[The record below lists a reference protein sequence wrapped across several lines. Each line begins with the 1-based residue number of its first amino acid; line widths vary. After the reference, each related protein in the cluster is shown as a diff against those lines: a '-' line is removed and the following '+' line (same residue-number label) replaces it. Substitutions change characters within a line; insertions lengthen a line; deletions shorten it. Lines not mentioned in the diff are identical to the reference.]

1 MDKFESMRAFV
12 QVVEARGFA
21 AAAREMGVSR
31 SAVNKLVMNLEAALK
46 VQLLQRT
53 TRKVTPT
60 ATGLAFYDR
69 CVAILAEVAEAELAV
84 SNLQTKPQGQLRI
97 NAPMTFGTRYL
108 SPLIAQFLRQYPDLH
123 VELSLSDRFIDPID
137 EGFDVTLRIA
147 RPAPIANLIV
157 QTLAPAP
164 VILCA
169 APSYLRDRE
178 PPRVPSDLTDHACL
192 AYGHLATDN
201 QWTLVGPDGAHK
213 ISIHGPLCA
222 NNGEVLQA
230 AAIAGLG
237 ITLLPRFIVQT
248 DLDAGRLLQL
258 MPDYAAPKISICV
271 LYPVNRHLSTKVQL
285 LVEFLAEHIEGSN
298 VEMSEPDQGSGE

>member
-1 MDKFESMRAFV
+1 MDKFESMHAFT
-12 QVVEARGFA
+12 QVVEAGGFA
-21 AAAREMGVSR
+21 AAAREMGLSR

-60 ATGLAFYDR
+60 ATGLAFYER

-97 NAPMTFGTRYL
+97 NAPMTFGHRYL
-108 SPLIAQFLRQYPDLH
+108 SPLLAQFLQQYSELH
-123 VELSLSDRFIDPID
+123 VELSLSDRLIDPID
-137 EGFDVTLRIA
+137 EGFDVTVRIA
-147 RPAPIANLIV
+147 HPPAMANLIV

-178 PPRVPSDLTDHACL
+178 PPQVPSDLAQHACL
-192 AYGHLATDN
+192 AYGHLATDHP
-201 QWTLVGPDGAHK
+201 WTLCGPDGEHNV
-213 ISIHGPLCA
+213 SIQGPLCA
-222 NNGEVLQA
+222 NNGEVLQTA
-230 AAIAGLG
+230 AVQGLG
-237 ITLLPRFIVQT
+237 ITLLPRFIVQP
-248 DLDAGRLLQL
+248 DLEAGRLQHL
-258 MPDYAAPKISICV
+258 MVDYAAPELAICV

-285 LVEFLAEHIEGSN
+285 LVEFLAQRIGGHEQKS
-298 VEMSEPDQGSGE
+298 

>member
-1 MDKFESMRAFV
+1 MDKFESMQAFT
-12 QVVEARGFA
+12 QVVEAGGFA
-21 AAAREMGVSR
+21 AAAREMGLSR

-60 ATGLAFYDR
+60 ATGLAFYER
-69 CVAILAEVAEAELAV
+69 CVAILADVAEAEVAV

-97 NAPMTFGTRYL
+97 NAPMTFGNRYL
-108 SPLIAQFLRQYPDLH
+108 SPLLAQFLQQYPELH

-147 RPAPIANLIV
+147 NPPTTSSLIV
-157 QTLAPAP
+157 QVLAPAP

-178 PPRVPSDLTDHACL
+178 PPQVPSDLAHHACL

-201 QWTLVGPDGAHK
+201 QWILCGPDGEHK
-213 ISIHGPLCA
+213 VNVQGPLCA
-222 NNGEVLQA
+222 NNGEVLQT
-230 AAIAGLG
+230 AAIQGLG
-237 ITLLPRFIVQT
+237 ITLLPRFIVQS
-248 DLDAGRLLQL
+248 DLETGRLQHL
-258 MPDYAAPKISICV
+258 MVDYAAPEISICV
-271 LYPVNRHLSTKVQL
+271 LYPVNRHLSAKVQL
-285 LVEFLAEHIEGSN
+285 LVEFLA
-298 VEMSEPDQGSGE
+298 QQLGEDRV

>member
-1 MDKFESMRAFV
+1 MDKFDSMRAFA
-12 QVVEARGFA
+12 QVVESGGFA
-21 AAAREMGVSR
+21 AAARQMGLSR
-31 SAVNKLVMNLEAALK
+31 SAVNKLVMNLEEALK

-60 ATGLAFYDR
+60 ATGLAFYER
-69 CVAILAEVAEAELAV
+69 CIAILADVAEAELAV

-97 NAPMTFGTRYL
+97 NAPMTFGTRHL
-108 SPLIAQFLRQYPDLH
+108 APLLAQFLRQYPDLH
-123 VELSLSDRFIDPID
+123 VELSLSDRFIDPIE

-147 RPAPIANLIV
+147 RPTSMANLIV

-169 APSYLRDRE
+169 APDYLRDRQ
-178 PPRVPSDLTDHACL
+178 PPQIPSDLADHPCL

-201 QWTLVGPDGAHK
+201 QWTLVGPDGEHK
-213 ISIHGPLCA
+213 ITISGPLCA

-230 AAIAGLG
+230 AAVQGLG
-237 ITLLPRFIVQT
+237 IALLPRFIVQA
-248 DLDAGRLLQL
+248 DLAAGRLQQV
-258 MPDYAAPKISICV
+258 MPAYEAPKISICV

-285 LVEFLAEHIEGSN
+285 LVDFLAEQI
-298 VEMSEPDQGSGE
+298 DTQA